1 MQRPNDETPAA
12 KRQRVEPP
20 VEERAHMR
28 AVAGEIKRDA
38 PVLWASL
45 QEFEPE
51 LLATSDAAYE
61 SNRAYLRHVEAL
73 VLIKGMK
80 ITLMCGL
87 FDSNCRAD
95 KVTADR
101 AAEPTG
107 WRSWS
112 SGEVTLEDRQALA
125 TRVEILSRLEEAVE
139 AWRATRLLA
148 TDPTPRLVRLAEHYG
163 FDSPRCVGARI
174 LDVLAVMG
182 TAQSDAVRCALVED
196 EPGRRASQLCR
207 IAAVSELEVE
217 AFADADEEHVKENVV
232 YVSDDGESYSTAGGV
247 PPLRLSRIGAR
258 VVLGDH
264 VGPEDLLKTSGTALE
279 AVLAQEG
286 LVDFDEDATPSA
298 KKTRVNDDAP
308 ASKLDGD
315 TPASKLEGEDDDPQS
330 RSSTSSQQ
338 DIVDKETSLAITS
351 PAADSCTEVVV
362 ASSAPVVAA
371 AREAPLPYPADN
383 ELEYLSEMFELIAL
397 HIRLA
402 TAKIKG
408 AIKEQSGSAP
418 SRPWFPPAADEGSR
432 AGARELKA
440 KVRVAD
446 ARIGA
451 RCAVTG
457 TKPRL
462 LAMARKLDLDAFE
475 TRVVALLVGRTI
487 SPAIKALMD
496 GMEASAVQR
505 IGDDSTTV
513 GALLSIFCPDS
524 FADQVAHRAHFYKG
538 ARLIARGVVR
548 VTRSRWHSSG
558 STDLTE
564 CRVELDRRVLDFVV
578 GLNTEINELVEGSE
592 LYSPKVSFDDLVLPG
607 PHKEKLIALCS
618 AYDAF
623 TAAYVTPGST
633 ASVPSDAQQPVTGWR
648 AWSSKRDDA
657 TSLLPYGA
665 GLIILLTGP
674 SGTGKTMTVHAVAN
688 QLKKRV
694 LQVDFQSLRGKQAS
708 SDDVDADLRGLFR
721 EAEMADA
728 IIFFDE
734 CEAMF
739 RSRDISGG
747 GDRLLRALLQEIEK
761 HAGIVFLA
769 TNRPAEIDDALHRR
783 ISIVLEYAAPNA
795 AQRRAIWATLTKKIA
810 TGPIDWDAI
819 ALKYELAGG
828 FLKNALLSALLFAIH
843 RDSTTA
849 PVVTESD
856 VRAGCALQQRGVMHK
871 HGTSL
876 GERDRFLD
884 GAAPKL
890 DALALHKNTRK
901 TLNGIVA
908 FENKRGVVFGTWGF
922 GRGDAGSGAASSDAA
937 TLVLVYGPRGAGK
950 RTVCA
955 GIASTL
961 ASSLYRVAARDV
973 VAFQDGLGSSHA
985 DASPEA
991 KVKRLDAIIDDARLT
1006 DSVLLV
1012 DGFEHALAQ
1021 ADGLAALSP
1030 ALART
1035 LDRLAKFPGLV
1046 MLVAHLEDP
1055 NTLTFA
1061 PDFLRRLTSAVVL
1074 AKPDPATRANIWR
1087 AIIPTAAPL
1096 AEDVRF
1102 EKLGS
1107 EFDLLPTSIRR
1118 AAVNAAAA
1126 AAAEQAERLSH
1137 RHFAAAARAE
1147 VERLKGLNADALDR
1161 LFM

>member
-1 MQRPNDETPAA
+1 MQANDETTPAA

-28 AVAGEIKRDA
+28 EVAGKIKQEA
-38 PVLWASL
+38 PMLWASL
-45 QEFEPE
+45 REFEPE
-51 LLATSDAAYE
+51 LLATSGAAYE
-61 SNRAYLRHVEAL
+61 SNRAYLRHVESL
-73 VLIKGMK
+73 VLIKAMK

-125 TRVEILSRLEEAVE
+125 TRCEMLSQLEEAVE

-163 FDSPRCVGARI
+163 FDNPRCVGARI
-174 LDVLAVMG
+174 LEVLAVLG

-207 IAAVSELEVE
+207 VAAVSELEVE

-232 YVSDDGESYSTAGGV
+232 YVSDDGETYSTAGGV
-247 PPLRLSRIGAR
+247 PPLRLSRICAR
-258 VVLGDH
+258 VVLGEH

-286 LVDFDEDATPSA
+286 LVDFDDDAPPSA
-298 KKTRVNDDAP
+298 KKQRGDDAP
-308 ASKLDGD
+308 
-315 TPASKLEGEDDDPQS
+315 PSKLEGEDDDPQS

-338 DIVDKETSLAITS
+338 DIVDKETSLAIAPSAAATS
-351 PAADSCTEVVV
+351 TEVAL
-362 ASSAPVVAA
+362 ASAAPVVA

-418 SRPWFPPAADEGSR
+418 ARPWFPPAADEGSR

-440 KVRVAD
+440 KVRVAE

-451 RCAVTG
+451 RCAATG

-623 TAAYVTPGST
+623 TAAYVAPAAT
-633 ASVPSDAQQPVTGWR
+633 AAPSVSSDAQQQPVTGWR

-783 ISIVLEYAAPNA
+783 ISIVLEYTAPNA

-819 ALKYELAGG
+819 SLKYELAGG

-843 RDSTTA
+843 RDNTTE
-849 PVVTESD
+849 PVVTEGD
-856 VRAGCALQQRGVMHK
+856 IRAGCALQQRGVMHK

-901 TLNGIVA
+901 TLDAIVA
-908 FENKRGVVFGTWGF
+908 FEKKRGVVFGTWGF
-922 GRGDAGSGAASSDAA
+922 GRGDTASGAASSDAA

-955 GIASTL
+955 GLASTL

-973 VAFQDGLGSSHA
+973 VAFQDSLGSSHP

-991 KVKRLDAIIDDARLT
+991 KVKRLDAIVDDARLT

-1046 MLVAHLEDP
+1046 LLVAHLEDP

-1061 PDFLRRLTSAVVL
+1061 PDFLRRLTSAVAL
-1074 AKPDPATRANIWR
+1074 AKPEPVTRANIWR
-1087 AIIPTAAPL
+1087 AIIPAAAPL

-1107 EFDLLPTSIRR
+1107 DFDLLPTSIRR
-1118 AAVNAAAA
+1118 AAVNAAAV
-1126 AAAEQAERLSH
+1126 AAAEQATHLSH
-1137 RHFAAAARAE
+1137 RHFATAARAE